1 MPRKRKTLHVLTLFV
16 AGALA
21 ADTLGGCVAESDP
34 GPSLNPQPLPPS
46 PPPDEEPG
54 ESTDRPATGGQ
65 ADGTSSGSGGA
76 SSSGS
81 AGSSGSS
88 GAPEPVPDAGGN

>member
-21 ADTLGGCVAESDP
+21 ADTLGGCVGEGDP
-34 GPSLNPQPLPPS
+34 GPSLNPQPLPPTA
-46 PPPDEEPG
+46 PPDEQHGETTEP
-54 ESTDRPATGGQ
+54 PASHDDKED
-65 ADGTSSGSGGA
+65 DGTSPGGVGA

-81 AGSSGSS
+81 AGSSGN
-88 GAPEPVPDAGGN
+88 PTPIPDAGGN

>member
-16 AGALA
+16 AGTLA
-21 ADTLGGCVAESDP
+21 ADVLGGCVADSDP

-46 PPPDEEPG
+46 TPDEPPSESNEP
-54 ESTDRPATGGQ
+54 PASQ
-65 ADGTSSGSGGA
+65 DDKADGTSSGAGGA

-81 AGSSGSS
+81 SGN
-88 GAPEPVPDAGGN
+88 PDPVRDAGGN